1 MKGLKMKRK
10 LLTNLVILSLILS
23 TVLAVPTYAADN
35 GVYLTTKSGAELT
48 KTQYD
53 NLKKIY
59 TEEDL
64 AVLPSDFI
72 DEIKNEP
79 DLLLEDRDEVCVIT
93 RTRYDENNQ
102 PVETINTEVTEA
114 EAKRVAAMPETR
126 GSIWQTSSKK
136 LVIEVIQVDGS
147 TKKVRLTNTWLK
159 LPKVRSYDVMAL
171 RVTDTSNDF
180 RPGFSAIQRYDGKEI
195 NYSQYGDNVR
205 QPGSFLSYR
214 GIGVS
219 MNIVDSI
226 SSSLSNT
233 MAITILNRN
242 DKTKVYG
249 TYQHAT
255 SKVTLAQS
263 KDYDIAAGG
272 MGNVLKFSSS
282 VASKYDGMQGVSAEA
297 KWSFE

>member
-1 MKGLKMKRK
+1 MKRK

-79 DLLLEDRDEVCVIT
+79 DLVLEDRDEVCVIT

-136 LVIEVIQVDGS
+136 LTISVLNAGS
-147 TKKVRLTNTWLK
+147 RKRITLTNTWLK
-159 LPKVRSYDVMAL
+159 LPKVRSYDVMAV
-171 RVTDTSNDF
+171 RITDTSFTIGSNA
-180 RPGFSAIQRYDGKEI
+180 FSASQEYDNNTV
-195 NYSQYGDNVR
+195 NYSYSGDNVR
-205 QPGSFLSYR
+205 IPGVFSHP

-219 MNIVDSI
+219 MNIVDSV

-233 MAITILNRN
+233 MVLTLVNGK
-242 DKTKVYG
+242 DKYKVFG

-263 KDYDIAAGG
+263 KDYDIEAGG
-272 MGNVLKFSSS
+272 LGNVLKFSSS
-282 VASKYDGMQGVSAEA
+282 VAGKYDGMQGVSADCVWIGEQ
-297 KWSFE
+297 